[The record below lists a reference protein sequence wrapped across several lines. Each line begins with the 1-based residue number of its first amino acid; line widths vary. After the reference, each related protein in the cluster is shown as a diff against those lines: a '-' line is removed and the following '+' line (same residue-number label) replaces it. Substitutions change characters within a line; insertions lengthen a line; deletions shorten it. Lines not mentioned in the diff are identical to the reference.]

1 MMRGADKNAALAYCG
16 FSRRTSVGPGRQT
29 RSADATPQ
37 QSRNIAPADRAK
49 DTAKIDVV
57 PFVPAH
63 SAFCRKAEFVLLCGV
78 PFAALSAVL
87 VLAAQVA
94 LR

>member
-1 MMRGADKNAALAYCG
+1 MRGADKNAALALCG
-16 FSRRTSVGPGRQT
+16 MTRWIPVDPGRQT
-29 RSADATPQ
+29 RFADATSE
-37 QSRNIAPADRAK
+37 QSRMIGRPDRAN

-63 SAFCRKAEFVLLCGV
+63 SAFCRKAELVLLGGV
-78 PFAALSAVL
+78 PFAALVAVF

>member
-1 MMRGADKNAALAYCG
+1 MRGADKNAALAYRG
-16 FSRRTSVGPGRQT
+16 FSRGTFEGPGRQT
-29 RSADATPQ
+29 RSADATPEQ
-37 QSRNIAPADRAK
+37 LRMIALPDRAK
-49 DTAKIDVV
+49 VTAKIDVV
-57 PFVPAH
+57 PFLPSH
-63 SAFCRKAEFVLLCGV
+63 SAFCRKAELILLCGV